1 MIMTNNDDHYRNE
14 DDDDDALQCRKGWSH
29 KGVTQ
34 MLVTTF
40 ASASNVATDRYD
52 DEDNNDEDDDNRRG

>member
-1 MIMTNNDDHYRNE
+1 M
-14 DDDDDALQCRKGWSH
+14 QCRKGWSH

-40 ASASNVATDRYD
+40 TSPSNVATDRYD
-52 DEDNNDEDDDNRRG
+52 HHHHHHHHQGGNDDNDDDEYTGIEGSEEEEFH

>member
-1 MIMTNNDDHYRNE
+1 
-14 DDDDDALQCRKGWSH
+14 
-29 KGVTQ
+29 

-52 DEDNNDEDDDNRRG
+52 DEDNDDDDDGDNDDDEDNEYTGIEGGEEEKI